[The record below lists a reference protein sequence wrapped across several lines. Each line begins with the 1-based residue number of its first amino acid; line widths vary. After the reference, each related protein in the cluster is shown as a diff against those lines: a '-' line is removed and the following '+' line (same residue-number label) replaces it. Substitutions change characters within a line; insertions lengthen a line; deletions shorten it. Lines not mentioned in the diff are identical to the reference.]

1 MWRIYFFC
9 NKKTLQ
15 EVANDL
21 DIDVRTLRAG
31 LEQGVFPF
39 GVAIQRNRMTY
50 HIWKDKYEAWKE
62 VTNETN
68 ENISRL

>member
-1 MWRIYFFC
+1 M
-9 NKKTLQ
+9 KLTVQ
-15 EVANDL
+15 QVAKDL

-50 HIWKDKYEAWKE
+50 HIWKDKYDAWKE
-62 VTNETN
+62 RECEYRETN
-68 ENISRL
+68 SKI